1 MSDKS
6 YIIEKP
12 LPRQTKYAKIFVKL
26 EKLIC
31 IQGKLKMCKFSL
43 RHMCKNL
50 CKIVAKFLRKN
61 CVICFLL
68 FKAFQR
74 AKKSRSK
81 YRFSWVKVNIGIKAV
96 WLRTQAVALKSLLS
110 VESEGHVLVRK
121 VKKLNSLRPM
131 LLSYFQKTSRVGPRN
146 PPPPRQNRV
155 KKPGEYRSRWAKPKD
170 YIEWRKCMHMFI
182 LRS

>member
-1 MSDKS
+1 MINHTLLRSP
-6 YIIEKP
+6 Y
-12 LPRQTKYAKIFVKL
+12 LKYAKIFAKL
-26 EKLIC
+26 EELIC
-31 IQGKLKMCKFSL
+31 IQGKIYAKF
-43 RHMCKNL
+43 
-50 CKIVAKFLRKN
+50 VAKFLRKN

-81 YRFSWVKVNIGIKAV
+81 YRFSRVKVNIGIQAV
-96 WLRTQAVALKSLLS
+96 CFRTQAVALKSLLS

-131 LLSYFQKTSRVGPRN
+131 LLSYLQKTSRVGLRD
-146 PPPPRQNRV
+146 PPPA
-155 KKPGEYRSRWAKPKD
+155 G
-170 YIEWRKCMHMFI
+170 IG